1 MINLNAWFQKHGLC
15 AENIL
20 YIYRKDRKTVIQR
33 TDGAEFALF
42 VPVHS
47 VLSTLPEKNFLSI
60 SKGIVVCRSHIVNIS
75 NDGVYTMSDGRTFQ
89 GRKRDMSSHR
99 RLRAEIE
106 LTNTKH
112 RPLSMLEK
120 CSLLDNMP
128 LAFCVIE
135 LVFNEDGCGVD
146 FIFRYCNAEMATV
159 EGVPVEEML
168 NRSFYRVFPNG
179 DKKWLD
185 LDDYR
190 TACAVNKSFLTLYFF
205 KKVYRIL
212 GSPVIIKNNLF
223 HHFNMNILNRFVF
236 GIVIVNISLC
246 ELPEILQL
254 NPAYIHSSAFRIKSM
269 ISSNERSL
277 STYASYNACFA
288 LSIFRSGCRSSS
300 SVESSSARTLY
311 SLCFLI
317 TFS

>member
-1 MINLNAWFQKHGLC
+1 MAFIPC
-15 AENIL
+15 
-20 YIYRKDRKTVIQR
+20 R
-33 TDGAEFALF
+33 TAALF
-42 VPVHS
+42 
-47 VLSTLPEKNFLSI
+47 K
-60 SKGIVVCRSHIVNIS
+60 
-75 NDGVYTMSDGRTFQ
+75 

-179 DKKWLD
+179 DKKWLVSYAD
-185 LDDYR
+185 VALNGTKHTLHDY
-190 TACAVNKSFLTLYFF
+190 S
-205 KKVYRIL
+205 
-212 GSPVIIKNNLF
+212 
-223 HHFNMNILNRFVF
+223 
-236 GIVIVNISLC
+236 
-246 ELPEILQL
+246 PEIDKNLIIHCYQPEPGYCACVLQV
-254 NPAYIHSSAFRIKSM
+254 
-269 ISSNERSL
+269 
-277 STYASYNACFA
+277 TDQ
-288 LSIFRSGCRSSS
+288 
-300 SVESSSARTLY
+300 
-311 SLCFLI
+311 
-317 TFS
+317 